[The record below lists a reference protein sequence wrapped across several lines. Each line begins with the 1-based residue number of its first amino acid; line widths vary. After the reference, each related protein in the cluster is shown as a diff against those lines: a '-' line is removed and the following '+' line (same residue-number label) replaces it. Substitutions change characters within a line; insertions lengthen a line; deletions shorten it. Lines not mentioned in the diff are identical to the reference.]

1 MQYEIARACLVSPTD
16 RQFYGTAI
24 PPMTNGTRPGSGGER
39 VRGRTSVAE
48 PKPFLIYSRQR
59 EGPGLRDRAAAAR
72 AGGIPVMSSLLGD
85 AERGALFDLTHDCGT
100 RSGERSASWPATSSR
115 VPMRALWQS
124 RCIPKT

>member
-72 AGGIPVMSSLLGD
+72 AGGIPVMSSLLGGRR
-85 AERGALFDLTHDCGT
+85 AR
-100 RSGERSASWPATSSR
+100 
-115 VPMRALWQS
+115 RALRPDS
-124 RCIPKT
+124 RLWHEVGRALGELAGNLLAGADASTMAITVHPKT